1 MLMLGP
7 FWVDSRRS
15 SDDLFLLSYI
25 LLRLL
30 TSTTIILY
38 SFEKSIAESQSAHY
52 QDGRSHDRFQCYE
65 CISLSISICIAL
77 ALSKVKY
84 WYCNCINKNSCK
96 SNINM
101 NIDMTISS
109 IMMMIFLYLCHDHQY
124 FFRLIK

>member
-84 WYCNCINKNSCK
+84 WYCINKNSCK